1 MKLLLLISY
10 IICIVQCSFGSNL
23 RIPHIARKC
32 ALLIHMPS
40 GINTFDMLER
50 TLQANCF
57 KYYNVAID
65 TQIKHN
71 LSVSYNNVIEAD
83 KIYQIAYVENDH
95 LLYRIKTWLHTDA
108 WDPFSTIQKQMKECN
123 AQLIGST
130 FNNDDI
136 HNTIPIFKEGLEY
149 MNECFQEVYDDTLRL
164 QTHLATEYEYH
175 TKLAQN
181 STSELKHTYEN
192 LDDAKKQLTSI
203 IKDFESNI
211 IHVYTSIYGSS

>member
-1 MKLLLLISY
+1 MKILIFILFY
-10 IICIVQCSFGSNL
+10 LANYGIASNL

-57 KYYNVAID
+57 RYYNVAVD
-65 TQIKHN
+65 PQIKQN
-71 LSVSYNNVIEAD
+71 LSISYNKVIDAD
-83 KIYQIAYVENDH
+83 KTYQVAYVENDH

-149 MNECFQEVYDDTLRL
+149 MNECFQEIHDDTVRL
-164 QTHLATEYEYH
+164 QTRLAKDYEYY
-175 TKLAQN
+175 TELAQN
-181 STSELKHTYEN
+181 STNVLKHTYQK
-192 LDDAKKQLTSI
+192 LDDAKKHLSST

-211 IHVYTSIYGSS
+211 IHVYTSTYDSG